1 MVLEYKGE
9 DITTPVIMY
18 IYSEDDLL
26 KNGNQIFS
34 IDNEIADVKIYKIHR
49 VYHAATIEKL
59 SGKSLD
65 EIPSQSILYY
75 KPNETPV
82 IKTLSTRKLSDDIQC
97 MIQDYVKPT
106 EDVTFY
112 RFGENDDIPCDT
124 HATQDPGAPKTQTK
138 RTAIGLAVVT
148 GDVTKVKE
156 IVSEHPEALKEIDHN
171 GNSVMHKAAESD
183 DGLEMMKTLIE
194 LGGDIHATCMF
205 NHRPLDNAAYYGAP
219 KMVKLLIDHGAPKE
233 GYPDNNV
240 SPIMSAAMEG
250 YTAVVK
256 TLIDAGVDPNTVDRD
271 GYTALQHAISRNR
284 KHTVKYLVENG
295 SDLSVYK
302 DATRGNVITIEKDK
316 VDAIIG
322 DNTQNIPSM
331 PQYQKQ
337 DVICI
342 H

>member
-65 EIPSQSILYY
+65 EIPSSSILYY

-82 IKTLSTRKLSDDIQC
+82 IKTLSRRKLSDDIQC

-124 HATQDPGAPKTQTK
+124 HATQDPGALMMQTK
-138 RTAIGLAVVT
+138 RTGIGFAVVT

-156 IVSEHPEALKEIDHN
+156 IVSEHPEALKEVDHR
-171 GNSVMHKAAESD
+171 GNSVMHDAAISD
-183 DGLEMMKTLIE
+183 NGLEMMKTLIE

-205 NHRPLDNAAYYGAP
+205 NYRPLDNAAHYGAP

-233 GYPDNNV
+233 GYPDNV
-240 SPIMSAAMEG
+240 SPIMSAAMQG

-284 KHTVKYLVENG
+284 KGTVKYLVENG

-302 DATRGNVITIEKDK
+302 DATRDTVITIEKDK

-322 DNTQNIPSM
+322 ATEDTPSM
-331 PQYQKQ
+331 PQYQKH
-337 DVICI
+337 DMICI